1 MDIVAHQPAYRW
13 PPPQA
18 PVHPAPVHP
27 APVHPAP
34 VHPAPVPAQSVPGR
48 RKVPM
53 EGKGIWSR
61 LRRPRGPRV
70 VAGVA
75 GALSDVF
82 GVTTPAVRIA
92 FVALGFA
99 GGTGLAAYMF
109 LWLFLPAEGEEETI
123 ARRALSDRRTMPL
136 ALAAASGIAA
146 VMVAAGI
153 AGVGVPLGMVAPG
166 GVALA
171 GLVAV
176 WRHAGSGDR
185 EALQHLVN
193 QLSGANSSAVPTRR
207 RLCVAF
213 CRLAVGVALVGAGS
227 SAFLAPTHLTGTD
240 VRVLLG
246 ALAVV
251 GGFVLVLAPWWLRLG
266 RDLAAERR
274 QRARAEERAEVAS
287 HLHDSVL
294 QTLALIQ
301 RNSDDSQQ
309 VKRLAR
315 VQERQLRAW
324 LFGGAPA
331 GPLFTG
337 AATTLAEAVTSLQ
350 QEIEADHG
358 ARVEVVTVG
367 DCPLDERLDALVAA
381 TREAV
386 VNAAK
391 WSGAEVISVFAE
403 VEPRSISVFVRDRG
417 RGFDLDAVPQ
427 DRKGISQSICARVER
442 NGGKASVR
450 STPGE
455 GTEVTMEMPRGSAP

>member
-1 MDIVAHQPAYRW
+1 MDTVAHQPAYRW
-13 PPPQA
+13 SPPEAPPQA
-18 PVHPAPVHP
+18 AAVPVGAVAGRPVIPAE
-27 APVHPAP
+27 
-34 VHPAPVPAQSVPGR
+34 S
-48 RKVPM
+48 K
-53 EGKGIWSR
+53 KTWSR
-61 LRRPRGPRV
+61 LRRVQRPRV

-75 GALSDVF
+75 GMLADVF
-82 GVTTPAVRIA
+82 GVTATAVRIA
-92 FVALGFA
+92 FVVLGFA
-99 GGTGLAAYMF
+99 GGTGLAAYVL
-109 LWLFLPAEGEEETI
+109 LWLFIPAEGEQGPI
-123 ARRALSDRRTMPL
+123 ARRATSDRRTLPL
-136 ALAAASGIAA
+136 VLAVASGIAA

-153 AGVGVPLGMVAPG
+153 AGVGAPLGMVAPG

-176 WRHAGSGDR
+176 WRHAGTGDR
-185 EALQHLVN
+185 EALQHLAN

-207 RLCVAF
+207 RLLIAS

-227 SAFLAPTHLTGTD
+227 SAFLAPTHLSGTD
-240 VRVLLG
+240 LRLLLG

-251 GGFVLVLAPWWLRLG
+251 GGFALVLAPWWLRLG
-266 RDLAAERR
+266 RELAAERR

-301 RNSDDSQQ
+301 RNADDSQQ

-331 GPLFTG
+331 GPLFAG
-337 AATTLAEAVTSLQ
+337 AATTLAGAVASLQ
-350 QEIEADHG
+350 RDIEADHG

-381 TREAV
+381 TREAA

-403 VEPRSISVFVRDRG
+403 VEPLSISIFVRDRG
-417 RGFDLDAVPQ
+417 RGFDPEAVPP
-427 DRKGISQSICARVER
+427 DRKGISESIRARVER
-442 NGGKASVR
+442 QGGKASVR
-450 STPGE
+450 SALGQ
-455 GTEVTMEMPRGSAP
+455 GTEVAMQMPRGTVL